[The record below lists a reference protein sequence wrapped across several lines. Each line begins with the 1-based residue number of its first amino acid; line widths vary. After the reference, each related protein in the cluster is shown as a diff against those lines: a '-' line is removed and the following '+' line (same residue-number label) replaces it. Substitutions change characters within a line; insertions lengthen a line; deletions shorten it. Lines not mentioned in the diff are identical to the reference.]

1 MAAWISDRVYG
12 INSRSRSLLSDCR
25 GGKGSESVDHAR
37 LAAIPMNT
45 QFSNSYEAVP
55 MTIRM
60 IGSVLRSRLRKSV
73 AAVVFACA
81 AAAALAAPNPVS
93 GPKPADGGFQTAAPH
108 AILIDAESGSVLF
121 EKGADDLVPPASLSK
136 LMTVEVVFNEIKQGR
151 LKPTD
156 EFIVSTNAWRR
167 GGAPSHTSSM
177 FIPIHSRVAV
187 DELLHGVIIQS
198 ANDACI
204 VLAEGIANSESDFAA
219 MMVKRARELG
229 LPKST
234 FGNSNGLPDPRQLMT
249 SRELAKLAR
258 HIIATYPDYYKYYG
272 EREFTWNKIR
282 QYNRNPLL
290 AMNIGADGMKTG
302 FTKEAGYGLV
312 GSAVQNGLRLIV
324 VVNGLK
330 TEKERADEG
339 KKLLEWGFH
348 SFQSGLLFAE
358 GQEIA
363 QAKVYGGEKGH
374 VSLMA
379 PKAVRLMVPRGS
391 REKIIARVVYSG
403 PVPAPV
409 REGQAVG
416 TLKVWRGDFVALEVP
431 LQAATS
437 VGTGSMSQ
445 RAFDAATELVLGMFR
460 AGLQR
465 L

>member
-1 MAAWISDRVYG
+1 MRPIG
-12 INSRSRSLLSDCR
+12 GLLHS
-25 GGKGSESVDHAR
+25 H
-37 LAAIPMNT
+37 
-45 QFSNSYEAVP
+45 
-55 MTIRM
+55 
-60 IGSVLRSRLRKSV
+60 LRKWGT
-73 AAVVFACA
+73 AAVLACA
-81 AAAALAAPNPVS
+81 AAAAFAAPNPVS
-93 GPKPADGGFQTAAPH
+93 GPKPAYSGFQSAAPH

-121 EKGADDLVPPASLSK
+121 EKGADDLIPPASLSK
-136 LMTVEVVFNEIKQGR
+136 LMTAEIVFNLIKQGKI
-151 LKPTD
+151 KPST

-187 DELLHGVIIQS
+187 DDLLHGVIIQS

-204 VLAEGIANSESDFAA
+204 TLAEGISGTESEFAEL
-219 MMVKRARELG
+219 MTKRARELG
-229 LPKST
+229 LAKST

-258 HIIATYPDYYKYYG
+258 HIISTYPEYYKYYG

-290 AMNIGADGMKTG
+290 ALTIGADGLKTG

-324 VVNGLK
+324 VVNGLR

-348 SFQSGLLFAE
+348 NFQSGLLFAE

-363 QAKVYGGEKGH
+363 QAKLYGGEKGH
-374 VSLMA
+374 VPLVA

-409 REGQAVG
+409 REGQSVG
-416 TLKVWRGDFVALEVP
+416 TLKVWRGEFMVLEVP
-431 LQAATS
+431 LQAAAN

-445 RAFDAATELVLGMFR
+445 RAFDAATELVLGLFR